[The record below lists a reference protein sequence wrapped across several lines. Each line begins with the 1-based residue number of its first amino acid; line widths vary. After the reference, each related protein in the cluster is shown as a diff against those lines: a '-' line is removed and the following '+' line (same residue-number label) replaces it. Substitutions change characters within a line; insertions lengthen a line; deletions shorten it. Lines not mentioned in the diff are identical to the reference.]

1 MEYSKS
7 LAYQWTLYLD
17 SCNYSYQ
24 FDTEKGI
31 IIIPDVKVNS
41 TSDALLIYIGIGESD
56 FELRCIF
63 PQKTA
68 TAFRAQI
75 TQLLMRINYT
85 ITFGNFYMDYS
96 DGEVGYKYSADFEGS
111 VASVQMLHNAMSFAT
126 SLTDK
131 WGTVIMEVSS
141 GKASPMDAFSKYN

>member
-17 SCNYSYQ
+17 SRNYSYQ

-31 IIIPDVKVNS
+31 IIIPDVQVNS
-41 TSDALLIYIGIGESD
+41 TSDAVLIYIGIGESD

-63 PQKTA
+63 SQKT
-68 TAFRAQI
+68 TTTFRAQI
-75 TQLLMRINYT
+75 VQLLMRINYT

-96 DGEVGYKYSADFEGS
+96 DGEIGYKYGADFEGS
-111 VASVQMLHNAMSFAT
+111 VASVQMLHNAMTFAT

-131 WGTVIMEVSS
+131 WGAAIMEVSS
-141 GKASPMDAFSKYN
+141 GKIAPMDAFSNYN